1 MYTNILFDDV
11 QLNAS
16 VFISVLLSSMP
27 IDKLLVISA
36 AV

>member
-27 IDKLLVISA
+27 IDQLLVISA
-36 AV
+36 PI

>member
-27 IDKLLVISA
+27 IDQLLVIIA

>member
-27 IDKLLVISA
+27 IDQLLVISA